1 DFTDPTLLRTVVESC
16 PTKVFLANP
25 GMDLE
30 RVRDLFHLNQ
40 TEAALVAQL
49 RPRQQLLIKRPD
61 LAKVVNLHVDPQS
74 YRIYATAAGHHAR
87 AHAATKGRDP
97 RGVVGDWSTLA

>member
-1 DFTDPTLLRTVVESC
+1 
-16 PTKVFLANP
+16 
-25 GMDLE
+25 MDLE
-30 RVRDLFHLNQ
+30 RARDLFHLNQ

-74 YRIYATAAGHHAR
+74 YRIYANASGESGTSAR
-87 AHAATKGRDP
+87 ASECRDP
-97 RGVVGDWSTLA
+97 PAAVGDLATLA